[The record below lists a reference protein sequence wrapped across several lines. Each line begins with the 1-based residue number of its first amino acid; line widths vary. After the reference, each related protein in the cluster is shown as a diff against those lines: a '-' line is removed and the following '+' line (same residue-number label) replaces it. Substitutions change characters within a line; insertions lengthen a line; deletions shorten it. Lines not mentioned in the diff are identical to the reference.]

1 MDFLNFVNSN
11 AVRSYLQEIRY
22 QPTSLEAA
30 WLVYQ
35 CETASLEEKCAA
47 WREIIETLPDCPT
60 GSRTRG
66 LKPEHR
72 DSVYTFLQAYIAQ
85 QEQLAAAFL
94 QADEPA
100 VYDLQYQFLPKGER
114 FWRQWRT
121 VDENFPTLEACLQ
134 AVPRDEGEVR
144 QITVRKYNAEGD
156 FLMAAKFLPDHR
168 LAFAE
173 PRPGSL
179 YAMSME
185 KSEWAVYTGLLYPA
199 GPSEQTLN
207 FPLPFRPGD
216 LLYDPNSPEATFCGG
231 VFVAAQTD
239 SYCHRL
245 GFFQWEYHSDKII
258 PLVPRIM
265 DCEYYPA
272 EELAERHRILC
283 LLSKFLKGKQY
294 SWDFCW
300 DFAMFLNDYHDLLL
314 PPPAGSEGAK
324 AGNSQNKIVLSIEIA
339 KVSEGA
345 AEDDSCNWDEEIEE
359 MEQEWDGED
368 EEAGQEQKI

>member
-1 MDFLNFVNSN
+1 MDFLKFINSN
-11 AVRSYLQEIRY
+11 AVRNHLQELEY
-22 QPTSLEAA
+22 QPTAMEAA

-144 QITVRKYNAEGD
+144 KITVSKYNAEED
-156 FLMAAKFLPDHR
+156 FLMAAEFLPDYR
-168 LAFAE
+168 IASAQ
-173 PRPGSL
+173 PRPGSR
-179 YAMSME
+179 YAINMRE
-185 KSEWAVYTGLLYPA
+185 NEWAVYTGVLCPV
-199 GPSEQTLN
+199 GPSQQILN
-207 FPLPFRPGD
+207 FPLPFHPGD
-216 LLYDPNSPEATFCGG
+216 LLYNPNRPEAAGGG
-231 VFVAAQTD
+231 VFVAARSD
-239 SYCHRL
+239 SCC
-245 GFFQWEYHSDKII
+245 QWSGLVQCEDPDKISAFF
-258 PLVPRIM
+258 PRIM
-265 DCEYYPA
+265 DCEYYPTEA
-272 EELAERHRILC
+272 LIERHRLLS
-283 LLSKFLKGKQY
+283 LLSKFLKGKQC
-294 SWDFCW
+294 SWRFCW
-300 DFAMFLNDYHDLLL
+300 DLANFLTAYHDLLL
-314 PPPAGSEGAK
+314 PPPADSEEVEAGASEHKHALTIEIVMASEG
-324 AGNSQNKIVLSIEIA
+324 VD
-339 KVSEGA
+339 
-345 AEDDSCNWDEEIEE
+345 EDDLCDWDEEIEE
-359 MEQEWDGED
+359 MEQEWDE
-368 EEAGQEQKI
+368 EEAGQEQKS

>member
-11 AVRSYLQEIRY
+11 AVRVYLQEICY

-35 CETASLEEKCAA
+35 CKTASLEEKCAA

-114 FWRQWRT
+114 FWRQWRMA
-121 VDENFPTLEACLQ
+121 DEDFPTLEACLQ

-185 KSEWAVYTGLLYPA
+185 KNEWAVYTGVLYPV
-199 GPSEQTLN
+199 GNSQHTLN
-207 FPLPFRPGD
+207 FPLPFRSGD
-216 LLYDPNSPEATFCGG
+216 LLYNPNNPEATFCGG

-245 GFFQWEYHSDKII
+245 GFFQWENQPDKII
-258 PLVPRIM
+258 PLVSRIM

-272 EELAERHRILC
+272 EALTERHRLLS
-283 LLSKFLKGKQY
+283 LLSKFLKGKQC
-294 SWDFCW
+294 SWDFCR
-300 DFAMFLNDYHDLLL
+300 DLANLLTAYHDLLL
-314 PPPAGSEGAK
+314 PPPADSEEVEADGSE
-324 AGNSQNKIVLSIEIA
+324 NKIFLSVEIT
-339 KVSEGA
+339 KVPKGTD
-345 AEDDSCNWDEEIEE
+345 EDDSCDWDEEMEK
-359 MEQEWDGED
+359 MEQEWDDEV
-368 EEAGQEQKI
+368 EEAGQEQEP

>member
-11 AVRSYLQEIRY
+11 AVRSHLQEIRY

-185 KSEWAVYTGLLYPA
+185 KSEWAVYTGVLYPV
-199 GPSEQTLN
+199 GNSQRTLN

-216 LLYDPNSPEATFCGG
+216 LLYNPNSPEATFCGG

-245 GFFQWEYHSDKII
+245 GFFQQENHPDKII
-258 PLVPRIM
+258 PLIFRIM

-272 EELAERHRILC
+272 EALTERHRLLS
-283 LLSKFLKGKQY
+283 LLSKFLKGKQC
-294 SWDFCW
+294 SWRFCW
-300 DFAMFLNDYHDLLL
+300 DFAVFLNGYHDLLL
-314 PPPAGSEGAK
+314 PPPADSKEAK
-324 AGNSQNKIVLSIEIA
+324 AGASEHKHALTIEIVMA
-339 KVSEGA
+339 SEGVD
-345 AEDDSCNWDEEIEE
+345 EDDLCDWDEEIEE
-359 MEQEWDGED
+359 MEQEWDE
-368 EEAGQEQKI
+368 EEAGQEQKS

>member
-1 MDFLNFVNSN
+1 MDFLKFVNSN
-11 AVRSYLQEIRY
+11 AVRGYLQEIRY

-85 QEQLAAAFL
+85 QKQLAAAFM

-100 VYDLQYQFLPKGER
+100 VYDLQYQLLPKGER
-114 FWRQWRT
+114 FWRQWRMA
-121 VDENFPTLEACLQ
+121 DEDFPTLEACLQ

-216 LLYDPNSPEATFCGG
+216 LLYNPNRPEAAGGG
-231 VFVAAQTD
+231 VFVAARSD
-239 SYCHRL
+239 SCC
-245 GFFQWEYHSDKII
+245 QWSGLVQCEDPDKISAFF
-258 PLVPRIM
+258 PRIM
-265 DCEYYPA
+265 DCEYYPTEA
-272 EELAERHRILC
+272 LIERHRLLS
-283 LLSKFLKGKQY
+283 LLSKFLKGKQC
-294 SWDFCW
+294 SWRFCW
-300 DFAMFLNDYHDLLL
+300 DFAVFLNGYHDLLL
-314 PPPAGSEGAK
+314 PPPADSEGTKTDGSE
-324 AGNSQNKIVLSIEIA
+324 NKIFLSVEIA
-339 KVSEGA
+339 KVPEGTD
-345 AEDDSCNWDEEIEE
+345 EDDSWDWDEEIEE
-359 MEQEWDGED
+359 MEQEWG
-368 EEAGQEQKI
+368 EEAGQEQKS

>member
-72 DSVYTFLQAYIAQ
+72 DSVHTFLGAYIAQ

-114 FWRQWRT
+114 FWRKWRT

-156 FLMAAKFLPDHR
+156 FLMEAKFLPDYR

-179 YAMSME
+179 YAINMKE
-185 KSEWAVYTGLLYPA
+185 SEWAVYTGVLYPV
-199 GPSEQTLN
+199 GNSQRTLN

-216 LLYDPNSPEATFCGG
+216 LLYNPNSPEATFCGG

-245 GFFQWEYHSDKII
+245 GFFQQENHPDKII
-258 PLVPRIM
+258 PLIFRIM

-272 EELAERHRILC
+272 EALTERHRLLS
-283 LLSKFLKGKQY
+283 LLSKFLKGKQCG
-294 SWDFCW
+294 WDFCW
-300 DFAMFLNDYHDLLL
+300 DLANFLNGYHDLLL
-314 PPPAGSEGAK
+314 SPSADSEEEK
-324 AGNSQNKIVLSIEIA
+324 ADDRENKLFLSVEIT
-339 KVSEGA
+339 KVPEGTD
-345 AEDDSCNWDEEIEE
+345 EDDSCDWDEEIEE
-359 MEQEWDGED
+359 MEQDWDDED
-368 EEAGQEQKI
+368 TEAEQEQKS